1 MNKYEKI
8 KMVILFFI
16 LSLISVIVILIN
28 GRTYNLKIKLNDNIK
43 NINAL
48 EITTG
53 YNNDIIKIVDKK
65 IKDGILYLKLK
76 SVNKGCTFVEVVSE
90 KHYSIDRFYVHGA
103 GVITYNRRLGKCGG
117 DIVVP
122 ISILILILQF
132 LIIEIKHYRSN
143 IRNNLYQ
150 YKNITL
156 LAIIIFLSFMFINQF
171 IQITNYKGL
180 AYSIE
185 LIIKSVDVF
194 SKTLL
199 PLVIITS
206 ILITFSH
213 VKLLKNEGVTWR
225 NMLGIFLGL
234 SLVLATIT
242 PNILSKIFEN
252 STVIHLSD
260 KQHIAYYIY
269 TFIKIF
275 IYAVVSY
282 IECIFISTIV
292 LALISAKRI
301 PRFDKDY
308 IIILG
313 CKIRKDG
320 TLTPIL
326 KSRVDRA
333 LSFSKMQ
340 YEVTGKDIIFVPSGG
355 KGNDEVISEGE
366 AIRNYL
372 LDQGI
377 SKNNIIV
384 ENKSRS
390 TYENIKFSYKLISK
404 QKSNPTIAFS
414 TTNFHVFRAGIIAGK
429 QGIKVEG
436 IGAKTKAYFFINAF
450 IREFIATLYS
460 EKKNIYRVIILIT
473 ILVLIIITL
482 TYISMI

>member
-8 KMVILFFI
+8 KMVILLFI
-16 LSLISVIVILIN
+16 LSLISVIVILTN
-28 GRTYNLKIKLNDNIK
+28 GRTYNLKIELNDNVK

-122 ISILILILQF
+122 ISILILILEF
-132 LIIEIKHYRSN
+132 LIIEIKHYRNN

-156 LAIIIFLSFMFINQF
+156 LAIIIFLIFMFINQL

-185 LIIKSVDVF
+185 LIIKSVDIF

-206 ILITFSH
+206 ILITFSC
-213 VKLLKNEGVTWR
+213 VKLLKNEGFTWR

-234 SLVLATIT
+234 SLVLATFT

-252 STVIHLSD
+252 STVIYLSD

-292 LALISAKRI
+292 LAFISAKRI

-333 LSFSKMQ
+333 ISFSKMQ
-340 YEVTGKDIIFVPSGG
+340 YEATGKDIIFVPSGG
-355 KGNDEVISEGE
+355 KGNDEVISEGD
-366 AIRNYL
+366 AIKNYL
-372 LDQGI
+372 LNQGI

-404 QKSNPTIAFS
+404 KNNNPNIAFS
-414 TTNFHVFRAGIIAGK
+414 TTNFHVFRAGIIARK
-429 QGIKVEG
+429 QGITIEG